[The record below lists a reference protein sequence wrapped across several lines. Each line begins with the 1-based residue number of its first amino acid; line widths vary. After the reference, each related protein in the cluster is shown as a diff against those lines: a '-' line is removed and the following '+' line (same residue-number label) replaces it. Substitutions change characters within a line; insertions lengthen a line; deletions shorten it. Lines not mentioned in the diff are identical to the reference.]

1 MTSEDRQTIVAYR
14 LERAEESLQA
24 ARLLRENGMLI
35 PAMNR
40 IYYAM
45 FYAVQ
50 AMLAR
55 DETAFS
61 KHGQVKGYFNREYIK
76 THIFPVEAGKLYN
89 MVFEY
94 RQKFDYV
101 DLVTPDATAI
111 DEYLRDA
118 TAFVQQIQAYL
129 FPPPQDINHKNVNAS
144 EQNEFNQK
152 PGKDSSA

>member
-1 MTSEDRQTIVAYR
+1 MTSEDRHTIIVYR

-24 ARLLRENGMLI
+24 ARLLRENDMLI

-50 AMLAR
+50 ALLAR
-55 DETAFS
+55 DGAAFS

-76 THIFPVEAGKLYN
+76 KSLFAVESGKLYN

-101 DLVTPDATAI
+101 DLVTPDVTAI

-118 TAFVQQIQAYL
+118 TAFVQQIRAHL
-129 FPPPQDINHKNVNAS
+129 FPNPM
-144 EQNEFNQK
+144 
-152 PGKDSSA
+152 